1 MTYGGKDEKHGW
13 RIRGEEDRS
22 NRSALFGEG
31 VDKGLQLMRNEH
43 PNFNG
48 LLPIVYRCLLM

>member
-13 RIRGEEDRS
+13 RISGEEDRS

-31 VDKGLQLMRNEH
+31 VDKRLQLMRN
-43 PNFNG
+43 
-48 LLPIVYRCLLM
+48 